1 MSEDR
6 FLNAKKQWETMG
18 FGMFVHFGL
27 STFEGQSCGSGKC
40 SPLLFNPTDLDIGS
54 WADIAYHAGMNY
66 AVLTAKH
73 VDGFCLWPSK
83 YTEYSVKNATCSKD
97 IVREFAE
104 QFRARGLKVGLYYA
118 LWDNNCEF
126 YRHDARY
133 AEYVRCQVEELLTQ
147 YGDIVELWFD
157 GAWDKE
163 HPTKEWMYDPAWE
176 QDPMSGLR
184 HGEAWE
190 WDKLYE
196 LIHSLQPNCMVINNA
211 SSDRPGGIKYFPLD
225 VRTVERVN
233 YIYQNRVCRVDT
245 RKEFVDPKGQTLY
258 LPLEYCNT
266 LTPDWFYQKD
276 QHVLHPSVET
286 ICGWY
291 SAAREQNGNFLL
303 NLGPDIRGRIPEY
316 HLEFLY
322 GASKRL
328 NLERN

>member
-1 MSEDR
+1 M
-6 FLNAKKQWETMG
+6 
-18 FGMFVHFGL
+18 
-27 STFEGQSCGSGKC
+27 
-40 SPLLFNPTDLDIGS
+40 
-54 WADIAYHAGMNY
+54 
-66 AVLTAKH
+66 
-73 VDGFCLWPSK
+73 
-83 YTEYSVKNATCSKD
+83 
-97 IVREFAE
+97 
-104 QFRARGLKVGLYYA
+104 
-118 LWDNNCEF
+118 
-126 YRHDARY
+126 
-133 AEYVRCQVEELLTQ
+133 
-147 YGDIVELWFD
+147 
-157 GAWDKE
+157 
-163 HPTKEWMYDPAWE
+163 
-176 QDPMSGLR
+176 
-184 HGEAWE
+184 
-190 WDKLYE
+190 
-196 LIHSLQPNCMVINNA
+196 
-211 SSDRPGGIKYFPLD
+211 
-225 VRTVERVN
+225 N